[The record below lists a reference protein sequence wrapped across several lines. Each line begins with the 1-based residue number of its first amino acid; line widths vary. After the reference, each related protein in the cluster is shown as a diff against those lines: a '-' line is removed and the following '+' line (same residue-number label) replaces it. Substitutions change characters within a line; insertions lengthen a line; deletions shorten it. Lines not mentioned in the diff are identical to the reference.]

1 MKQSTKIGLGIIVV
15 LVLIQFYR
23 PARNQSNDQS
33 HHISTIYPEPENVRQ
48 LLRSACDDC
57 HSNYTVYPWYANIQ
71 PVAMWLQ
78 HHVDEGKGELNFSE
92 FATYRPRR
100 QYHKLEEMIKMID
113 DKEMPMESYTLVH
126 KDAILTAAQRSILT
140 QWAQGIMDTMKATYP
155 ADSLKRPQRR
165 QD

>member
-1 MKQSTKIGLGIIVV
+1 MKQSTKIIVGIIVV
-15 LVLIQFYR
+15 LIAIQLYR

-33 HHISTIYPEPENVRQ
+33 HHISTLYPVPDNVKQ
-48 LLRSACDDC
+48 ILKSSCDDC
-57 HSNYTVYPWYANIQ
+57 HSNYTVYPWYANVQ
-71 PVAMWLQ
+71 PVASWLG

-100 QYHKLEEMIKMID
+100 QYHKLEEVIKMMD
-113 DKEMPMESYTLVH
+113 DKEMPLESYTLVH
-126 KDAILTAAQRSILT
+126 KDAIMTAEQRTILT

>member
-1 MKQSTKIGLGIIVV
+1 MKQSTKIIVGIVV
-15 LVLIQFYR
+15 VLIAIQLYH

-33 HHISTIYPEPENVRQ
+33 HHISTLYPVPDNVKQ
-48 LLRSACDDC
+48 ILKSSCDDC
-57 HSNYTVYPWYANIQ
+57 HSNYTVYPWYANVQ
-71 PVAMWLQ
+71 PVASWLG

-100 QYHKLEEMIKMID
+100 QYHKLEEVIKMVD
-113 DKEMPMESYTLVH
+113 DKEMPLESYTLVH
-126 KDAILTAAQRSILT
+126 KDAIMTAAQRTILT
-140 QWAQGIMDTMKATYP
+140 QWAQGIMDMMKATYP